1 MRKDALEIG
10 WGEFSVVQTRT
21 PEVLAIRYDWRN
33 NSVLV
38 VHNFSAIPREGWLKV
53 GTEDSGCT

>member
-1 MRKDALEIG
+1 MRKGALEIR

-21 PEVLAIRYDWRN
+21 PEVLSIRYDWRN
-33 NSVLV
+33 ISVLV